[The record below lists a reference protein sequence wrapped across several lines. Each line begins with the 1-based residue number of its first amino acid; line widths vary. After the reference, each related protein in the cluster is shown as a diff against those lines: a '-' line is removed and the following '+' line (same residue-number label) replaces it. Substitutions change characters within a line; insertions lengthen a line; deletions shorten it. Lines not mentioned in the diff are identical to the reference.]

1 MNERRWTN
9 KPPLLCRHFFA
20 RGQWTIDPERNRWI
34 RRKFVS
40 PQIMEIEIDSSST
53 VRYVFVSSRDV
64 AYVTREEN
72 GAILVTRN
80 TCFQR
85 ISMKFFSKRNLKF
98 IIINEILNMGT
109 DIWNDIWIWKEEFCD
124 RNYVK
129 FYISIVYRTSFLRIS
144 RNKDA

>member
-1 MNERRWTN
+1 MWFLTFSRNKHSREWITLITDRFFEKNKKKKHWKVNASHEFFHWIHYNIRVNERRWTN

-80 TCFQR
+80 TCF
-85 ISMKFFSKRNLKF
+85 
-98 IIINEILNMGT
+98 
-109 DIWNDIWIWKEEFCD
+109 
-124 RNYVK
+124 
-129 FYISIVYRTSFLRIS
+129 
-144 RNKDA
+144 